1 MNTMQSDVGR
11 QGKILVIG
19 GIAATAA
26 AGYVLL
32 TYFAAASAK
41 QSSVGA
47 IQVAHGTETHE
58 TEHYGEVL
66 GRYNRQN
73 ADAAAETGDTYLS
86 VLSSKSQTVPDT
98 ASPQPRQTQTPQPV
112 LAQQP
117 SQVPPAAPHP
127 SPQYPPADP
136 KQQERIAEQTQGLL
150 ANWAAVPH
158 SAARVSEVADYAK
171 SLVRTSAGES
181 GAAALALPQQRV
193 VAAFALAPAIL
204 ETDIDTDETSMV
216 SAYIPSG
223 PYADARVF
231 AMGYKRLNETVDM
244 TFTYMEWNGRAY
256 KINAKAIDKDSMRSA
271 LSGEV
276 NNRYLSRIF
285 VPALAIGLG
294 KAGHL
299 YEQQNA
305 QTIITPLGSVIQTQ
319 SGPPTGRAVAGAFV
333 GGLAQQA
340 GQVLTHDAAQMAIK
354 QVLIPKNETIGVR
367 FIEAVLTS
375 SEMSSVASAPAAGE
389 TPRLE
394 RGAPAMQANPAQ
406 PGGAAALEYMAGAA
420 PTQRTVT
427 DGRVRY

>member
-1 MNTMQSDVGR
+1 MNTMQTDVGR
-11 QGKILVIG
+11 QTKILVIG

-47 IQVAHGTETHE
+47 IQVARGSETRE

-98 ASPQPRQTQTPQPV
+98 ASPQPRQTHTPQPA
-112 LAQQP
+112 LAQL
-117 SQVPPAAPHP
+117 PPATPHP

-158 SAARVSEVADYAK
+158 SAARVSQVADYAK

-181 GAAALALPQQRV
+181 GTAAPALPQQRI

-294 KAGHL
+294 KAGQL
-299 YEQQNA
+299 YEQQNS

-333 GGLAQQA
+333 GGLAHQA

-375 SEMSSVASAPAAGE
+375 SEISSGASAPAAGE

-394 RGAPAMQANPAQ
+394 GGGAPAMQTNPAQ
-406 PGGAAALEYMAGAA
+406 PGGATALEYIAGPA
-420 PTQRTVT
+420 PGQRTAK

>member
-1 MNTMQSDVGR
+1 MNTIQTDVGR
-11 QGKILVIG
+11 QGKVLVIG
-19 GIAATAA
+19 GIVATAA

-32 TYFAAASAK
+32 TYFAASSARP
-41 QSSVGA
+41 SSVGA
-47 IQVAHGTETHE
+47 IQVARGTETQE
-58 TEHYGEVL
+58 TEHYGQVL

-73 ADAAAETGDTYLS
+73 ADAAAKSGDTYLS
-86 VLSSKSQTVPDT
+86 VFSSKSQTVPDT
-98 ASPQPRQTQTPQPV
+98 ASRQPPQTQTPQTV
-112 LAQQP
+112 QAQQP
-117 SQVPPAAPHP
+117 AQAAAPHP
-127 SPQYPPADP
+127 TPQYAPADP

-158 SAARVSEVADYAK
+158 SAARVGEVADYAK
-171 SLVRTSAGES
+171 SLARTSSAEP
-181 GAAALALPQQRV
+181 GAAAPPPPQQRI
-193 VAAFALAPAIL
+193 VAAFALVPAIL

-223 PYADARVF
+223 PYANARVF

-256 KINAKAIDKDSMRSA
+256 KINAKAIDKDTMRSA

-276 NNRYLSRIF
+276 NNRYLARIF

-294 KAGHL
+294 RAGQL

-305 QTIITPLGSVIQTQ
+305 QTTITPLGGVIQSQ

-340 GQVLTHDAAQMAIK
+340 GQVLSHDAAQMPVK

-367 FIEAVLTS
+367 FIDAVLTS
-375 SEMSSVASAPAAGE
+375 SEMSSGAATPTVGE
-389 TPRLE
+389 P
-394 RGAPAMQANPAQ
+394 PSVVAMQANPAQ
-406 PGGAAALEYMAGAA
+406 PGGAAIPAAPENMAGPVPA
-420 PTQRTVT
+420 QRTGF
-427 DGRVRY
+427 DVRPRY

>member
-1 MNTMQSDVGR
+1 MNTIQTDVGR

-41 QSSVGA
+41 PSSVGA
-47 IQVAHGTETHE
+47 IQVARGTETRE
-58 TEHYGEVL
+58 TEHYGQVL
-66 GRYNRQN
+66 GNYNRQN
-73 ADAAAETGDTYLS
+73 ADAAAQTGDTYLS

-112 LAQQP
+112 PA
-117 SQVPPAAPHP
+117 QVPPATPHP

-204 ETDIDTDETSMV
+204 ETDIDTDETSIV

-294 KAGHL
+294 KAGQL
-299 YEQQNA
+299 YEQQNS

-375 SEMSSVASAPAAGE
+375 SEISSGASAPAAGE

-406 PGGAAALEYMAGAA
+406 PGGATALENMAGPA